1 MPHAPLDSATAISA
15 PWVVES
21 RARRMCAPLSPSAE
35 MPQYLNDMC
44 PLSGAAAA
52 SGAAASE
59 SARIANVAESWS
71 ALNVPLSVRTESVT
85 GRPAGR
91 VNMYRADGVVM
102 ITRRTT
108 SPESGAFE
116 SNASCWP
123 PASLAPSANASDTQN
138 THESLPKALLRITSL
153 AASLV
158 RGRTLDH
165 QSLTDGTIAA
175 MCFRARWSRNMGPG
189 KCALQSLDG

>member
-1 MPHAPLDSATAISA
+1 MPHAPLYSATATSA
-15 PWVVES
+15 PWLVES
-21 RARRMCAPLSPSAE
+21 RARRMWAPLSPSAE
-35 MPQYLNDMC
+35 MPQYLNEIC
-44 PLSGAAAA
+44 SLSGA
-52 SGAAASE
+52 GAAASE

-91 VNMYRADGVVM
+91 VNVYRADGVVM

-123 PASLAPSANASDTQN
+123 RASLAPSVTASDTQSI
-138 THESLPKALLRITSL
+138 HESLLKALLHITSL
-153 AASLV
+153 AAS
-158 RGRTLDH
+158 
-165 QSLTDGTIAA
+165 
-175 MCFRARWSRNMGPG
+175 
-189 KCALQSLDG
+189 